1 MTSAMGAL
9 RTLSKEH
16 GEDTMWKDFPHCG
29 LAELVFT
36 ALLTKANYTC
46 NSIPINNFLQ
56 GTRKATLKLI
66 WK

>member
-1 MTSAMGAL
+1 MTSAMEAL

-16 GEDTMWKDFPHCG
+16 EEDTMWKDFPHCG
-29 LAELVFT
+29 LAELEFT

-66 WK
+66 